1 MKCSYCKGDVPFKE
15 WIIHAYMHKE
25 CRKKERKDFRKEP
38 EPKAKESHFSKKH
51 PKPHTEKVTYPQFA
65 RKFLLAK
72 LWGTFLGVGIIIS
85 IITFLSEFD
94 FFFALGRGVGMGMF
108 FVFLH
113 LCYFLIR
120 WGWARMTKGSK
131 AVYMTIEYA
140 EKEEE
145 TKHNGKTSGKET
157 PLRGRVGWVLAFYF
171 ILNII
176 GQWMATSLVEIGETY
191 LLIFGVYATVYIIN
205 IFFMYKLPI
214 QYLKRYTEKG
224 LAIVT
229 LVFAGIGTII
239 VFSWVFMFLFGATY
253 EPIDHCE
260 EYCVSQGATYKNLYE
275 YEEGGYDLVCVC
287 YDENQEE
294 VGNRVNYKIASD
306 GTWSSSSVSFEPT
319 YDFS

>member
-1 MKCSYCKGDVPFKE
+1 
-15 WIIHAYMHKE
+15 
-25 CRKKERKDFRKEP
+25 
-38 EPKAKESHFSKKH
+38 
-51 PKPHTEKVTYPQFA
+51 
-65 RKFLLAK
+65 
-72 LWGTFLGVGIIIS
+72 
-85 IITFLSEFD
+85 
-94 FFFALGRGVGMGMF
+94 
-108 FVFLH
+108 
-113 LCYFLIR
+113 
-120 WGWARMTKGSK
+120 
-131 AVYMTIEYA
+131 
-140 EKEEE
+140 
-145 TKHNGKTSGKET
+145 
-157 PLRGRVGWVLAFYF
+157 
-171 ILNII
+171 
-176 GQWMATSLVEIGETY
+176 MATSLVEIGETY